1 MGQKKK
7 RVEYDIKDNKFTL
20 NFTEFENKM
29 LVKILYNRLLSVE
42 EQLELPKLYKAF
54 KKIKGV
60 SCTLCGK
67 GDDSYTIE
75 EFTEKL
81 AIVHA
86 IYHWNNKQQ
95 FKLFKYCAIMCRLTA
110 ASYVWDIK
118 QESKVFKSW
127 RSMSSVGLK

>member
-7 RVEYDIKDNKFTL
+7 RVEYDIKNNKFTL

-42 EQLELPKLYKAF
+42 EQLELPNLYKAF

-86 IYHWNNKQQ
+86 IYHWNNKQR
-95 FKLFKYCAIMCRLTA
+95 FKLFKYCAIMCRYTA